1 MDKGY
6 SCVQYAPCHPSA
18 CWSLYATG
26 YVPLENPTVPIM
38 QPESITVSW
47 PAPDGEEFVD
57 NYLVEYTATSRVG
70 QIDGRKR
77 RQADTLS
84 RNITI
89 PGTRRSTQVMG
100 ADLRPFSDYT
110 FRVFADFG
118 DGLVAQ
124 IVAPFTATS
133 QQAGK
138 LQQYYYRVSV

>member
-1 MDKGY
+1 
-6 SCVQYAPCHPSA
+6 
-18 CWSLYATG
+18 
-26 YVPLENPTVPIM
+26 M

-70 QIDGRKR
+70 QINGRKR

-100 ADLRPFSDYT
+100 TDLRPFSDYT

-124 IVAPFTATS
+124 IVAPFTTMS

-138 LQQYYYRVSV
+138 LQQYNCRVSV